1 MPELVC
7 CKLTYIEGRSFTW
20 ARLRR
25 INLETIRHFVKFDM
39 IVGIHRFNF
48 DRYIA
53 WVAVH
58 TCLVLFGDFN
68 FSHVKSS
75 RVCNFDS
82 GIGKSRLLKWN
93 LQKTS
98 QTILAI

>member
-75 RVCNFDS
+75 RVEFAKD
-82 GIGKSRLLKWN
+82 KSDYFSNMNVLL
-93 LQKTS
+93 
-98 QTILAI
+98 APYE